1 MIHVSFRIEK
11 AYPYARLNE
20 GQGQFE
26 PPQPPK
32 SVYLAPSPNS
42 MGILLLQNKQRKK
55 AVVPNPVVRS
65 LNVVYAPPEG
75 SESSSG
81 GGGANDLEPQLKDP
95 SSLPIAFI
103 PQETLEKEIKLTA
116 IPNA

>member
-1 MIHVSFRIEK
+1 
-11 AYPYARLNE
+11 
-20 GQGQFE
+20 
-26 PPQPPK
+26 
-32 SVYLAPSPNS
+32 

-75 SESSSG
+75 SDDSSG

-103 PQETLEKEIKLTA
+103 PQDTLEKEIKMTSVPTA
-116 IPNA
+116 